1 MGTQEV
7 SRRSEWFML
16 KPEELARQG
25 IDSALI
31 AAGWVVQDAPAMNL
45 YAGNGVAV
53 REYPM
58 SRGHGFA
65 DYLLFVDQR
74 AIGAIEAKKRGTT
87 LTGVEVQSGKYGEGL
102 PAGVPAHHKPL
113 PFLYE
118 STGLETRFTN
128 QLDPEPRSRSV
139 FSFHRPETLARWVNR
154 GKTGSAVLKQ
164 AAEESVPYTVD
175 GSSSHRTLLRQGL
188 QAMPPVV
195 ETGLWPAQIRAVR
208 SLEESLKR
216 DQPRSLV
223 QMATGSGKTFTAIT
237 SIYRL
242 IKYAGAERVVFLVD
256 RANLGRQTLKE
267 FQNYT
272 TPDDGRKF
280 TELYNVQLLQ
290 SNKIDPVAR
299 VVITTIQRLF
309 SMLRGEELA
318 PEDEEGSQFD
328 TASQAASEPLPVPY
342 NPYIPIETFDVI
354 FTDEC
359 HRSIYNLWRQ
369 VLEYFDAY
377 LIGLTATPSKQ
388 TFGFFN
394 QNLVM
399 EYNHQQAV
407 IDRVNVDYDIYRIRT
422 KISEGGSTVESGVH
436 IDKRDRL
443 TRTKRWE
450 LLEEEFSYDPNAL
463 DRTVVSMGQIRTIIR
478 EFRDKLFT
486 EIFPGRNT
494 VPKTL
499 IFAKDDSHADD
510 IVDVVRQ
517 EFGKGNDFCQKITY
531 RTTGKKPED
540 LLQEFRTTFNPRIVV
555 TVDMI
560 ATGTDIKP
568 VEIVMFMRAVKS
580 RNFFEQM
587 KGRGVRVMND
597 TDFQQVTP
605 DAKSKTHFVLI
616 DCVGVTEQT
625 MTDQPSME
633 RNPTIGFEKLL
644 NMVAVGNVDEDVLS
658 SLAGRLARLDR
669 QLGNPEREKLTQVA
683 GGVTLREIAAGLLEA
698 TDLDRQ
704 VDAARLAN
712 GLSSDID
719 PTAEQIEDARW
730 QLLRDAVKPLAANP
744 ELRSQIVQMKQSFEQ
759 TIDPISVDEVID
771 SGYSE
776 AAREK
781 AASVVRSFESYIEEH
796 KDEITAL
803 QVLYNRPYG
812 QRMTLKDIRDLAA
825 TIAAPPRSWTPD
837 LLWHAY
843 ETLDKSKV
851 RGSAERTLTNI
862 VSLVRFAT
870 HQADELVPF
879 PVHVQARFDA
889 WMVQQEGLG
898 RSFTPEQRQ
907 WLQDI
912 CDHVGGSLRIEWDD
926 FDNAP
931 FVQRGGL
938 GKVHQ
943 LFGEGLEPLLDELNR
958 VLVA

>member
-1 MGTQEV
+1 MV
-7 SRRSEWFML
+7 
-16 KPEELARQG
+16 KPEEIARKD
-25 IDSALI
+25 IDAALI
-31 AAGWVVQDAPAMNL
+31 AAGWVVQGYPAVNL
-45 YAGNGVAV
+45 YASRGVAV
-53 REYPM
+53 CEYPM
-58 SRGHGFA
+58 SSGHGTA
-65 DYLLFVDQR
+65 DYLLFVDNR
-74 AIGAIEAKKRGTT
+74 AIGAIEAKKRGTP
-87 LTGVEVQSGKYGEGL
+87 LIGVEVQSGKYGSGL
-102 PAGVPAHHKPL
+102 PVGVPAHHKPL

-118 STGLETRFTN
+118 STGIETRFTN
-128 QLDPEPRSRSV
+128 QLDPEPRSRSL
-139 FSFHRPETLARWVNR
+139 FGFHRPETLARWVSR
-154 GKTGSAVLKQ
+154 GKSWDAGLKLV
-164 AAEESVPYTVD
+164 AEEPAPYEASDT
-175 GSSSHRTLLRQGL
+175 SAHRVLLRQGL
-188 QAMPPVV
+188 QTMPPII
-195 ETGLWPAQIRAVR
+195 ETGLWPAQTRAVR
-208 SLEESLKR
+208 SLEESLKL
-216 DQPRSLV
+216 DKPRSLV

-309 SMLRGEELA
+309 SMLRGEELDPA
-318 PEDEEGSQFD
+318 DEEGSQFD
-328 TASQAASEPLPVPY
+328 TASQPASEPLLVPY
-342 NPYIPIETFDVI
+342 NPSIPIETFDVI

-388 TFGFFN
+388 TLAFFH

-422 KISEGGSTVESGVH
+422 KITESGSTVESGVN

-443 TRTKRWE
+443 TRAKRWE
-450 LLEEEFSYDPNAL
+450 LLEEEFSYDPSAL
-463 DRTVVSMGQIRTIIR
+463 DRSVVSMGQIRTIVR
-478 EFRDKLFT
+478 EFRDKLFK
-486 EIFPGRNT
+486 EIFPGRT
-494 VPKTL
+494 EVPKTL

-510 IVDVVRQ
+510 IVEVVRQ

-540 LLQEFRTTFNPRIVV
+540 LLQDFRNSYSPRIVV

-560 ATGTDIKP
+560 ATGTDVKP
-568 VEIVMFMRAVKS
+568 IEIVMFMRAVKS

-587 KGRGVRVMND
+587 KGRGVRVIND
-597 TDFQQVTP
+597 TDFQHVTP
-605 DAKSKTHFVLI
+605 DAKTKTRFVLI

-625 MTDQPSME
+625 MTDQPSLE
-633 RNPTIGFEKLL
+633 RNPTIAFDKLL

-658 SLAGRLARLDR
+658 SLAGRLSRLDR
-669 QLGNPEREKLTQVA
+669 QLGAPERQKLVVLA
-683 GGVTLREIAAGLLEA
+683 GGLTLQDIAQGLLEA
-698 TDLDRQ
+698 VDPDRQ
-704 VDAARLAN
+704 VEAAQLAN
-712 GLSSDID
+712 GLSSEAE
-719 PTAEQIEDARW
+719 PTIEQLDEARW
-730 QLLRDAVKPLAANP
+730 QLMLGAVKPLAANP
-744 ELRSQIVQMKQSFEQ
+744 ELRNQINKIRQSFEQ
-759 TIDPISVDEVID
+759 TIDTISVDEVID
-771 SGYSE
+771 SRYSV
-776 AAREK
+776 AAKER
-781 AASVVRSFESYIEEH
+781 AASLVQSFEQYIEENR
-796 KDEITAL
+796 DEITAL
-803 QVLYNRPYG
+803 QTLYSRPYRH
-812 QRMTLKDIRDLAA
+812 RMTLGDIRDLASQ
-825 TIAAPPRSWTPD
+825 IASPPRSWTPEM
-837 LLWHAY
+837 LWQAY

-851 RGSAERTLTNI
+851 RGSAGTTLTNI
-862 VSLVRFAT
+862 VSLVRYAT

-879 PVHVQARFDA
+879 PEQVQARFDQWVA
-889 WMVQQEGLG
+889 QQEGLG

-912 CDHVGGSLRIEWDD
+912 CGHIAGSLRIEWDD

-931 FVQRGGL
+931 FNQRGGL
-938 GKVHQ
+938 GKVYL

-958 VLVA
+958 TLVG